1 MESLSDVF
9 KIIQPNCWMTNGDL
23 KDAFYTI
30 HIHNAYQKYSKFI
43 WYQKFYK
50 YLDMPNGHSH
60 AMGVFTKVLK
70 PPLATLRKQGFISD
84 IFVDESYLQGSAMG
98 ECLENVHETV
108 SLLISLGITIHKEK
122 SILEPTQCIELLGF
136 IISSV
141 DITVKVNPIKN

>member
-60 AMGVFTKVLK
+60 AMGIFTKVLK
-70 PPLATLRKQGFISD
+70 PPLALLRKQGFISD

-98 ECLENVHETV
+98 EY
-108 SLLISLGITIHKEK
+108 LISLGITNHKEK
-122 SILEPTQCIELLGF
+122 SILEPTQGIELLGF
-136 IISSV
+136 IINSA